1 MKRGARVDK
10 VLLILVAT
18 LTLGGVLIFLS
29 AAVGLVARGATHIS
43 SVVFNHI
50 VLGIGLGVA
59 ALLAATFIDYRIW
72 RPLAPYIYGAALFLT
87 ALVFVPG
94 LGFEHAGSTSWL
106 NVFGFSFQPSEVLKV
121 ATVIFAAAT
130 FANMREYIQSIW
142 GLGLLGAIL
151 FLPSVILVLQPD
163 FGTLGIL
170 IISITGIFIAA
181 GARLREIGIVIL
193 GGVLAL
199 LLLFFLVPHAQDR
212 LTTFLRPGDN
222 PQGEGY
228 QIKQS
233 LIAIGSGEFLGR
245 GFGKGVQKFTY
256 LPEPMGDSIFAV
268 AGEELGFVGA
278 SGIILLFLALALRGF
293 FIAARAPD
301 LFGGLLAVGI
311 SIYLVAEAFINIA
324 TMLGL
329 APLTGIPLTFV
340 SQGGSAALASLAAAG
355 LLLGV
360 SRRRKAA

>member
-193 GGVLAL
+193 GGVVAL

>member
-18 LTLGGVLIFLS
+18 LTAGGVLIFLS

-43 SVVFNHI
+43 SVVFNHV
-50 VLGIGLGVA
+50 VLGIGLGAVA
-59 ALLAATFIDYRIW
+59 LTAATFIDYRVW
-72 RPLAPYIYGAALFLT
+72 RPLAPYIYSGALFLT

-151 FLPSVILVLQPD
+151 FLPSVILMLQPD

-170 IISITGIFIAA
+170 IISITGVFIAA
-181 GARLREIGIVIL
+181 GARFREIGIVIL
-193 GGVLAL
+193 GGVVAL
-199 LLLFFLVPHAQDR
+199 LLLFFFVPHAQDR

-278 SGIILLFLALALRGF
+278 SGIVLLFLALALRGF

-301 LFGGLLAVGI
+301 FFGGLLAVGI

-360 SRRRKAA
+360 SRRRKAV